1 MAYQSS
7 QLDTQAERN
16 RVNEALRA
24 SPQWRS
30 AIQQMGLNPD
40 GPLRLTGDQ
49 QRSLGMQLG
58 LPLSDF
64 HIDGAGNINDF
75 HGWKGLPTWAKV
87 AAIGGATA
95 ATLGATGGFGAS
107 GYLPGFLGGAGG
119 GGGTGAALAGGAAFD
134 AAPAGATGIVPGLA
148 GAGGA
153 AGYAPGAAAGSGGFL
168 GGLKKVGNALIGRK
182 TGNQNQGDQIANESQ
197 GGFDWT
203 KLIPL
208 GLASASA
215 IRGATRG
222 PTPGEL
228 ALDKMMASAQNRVDT
243 MEPTFQALAKMVQ
256 AQMPDYTKGQ
266 Q

>member
-1 MAYQSS
+1 MGYQSS
-7 QLDTQAERN
+7 QLDSQAERDRIN
-16 RVNEALRA
+16 PMLRA

-40 GPLRLTGDQ
+40 MPLRLTGDQ
-49 QRSLGMQLG
+49 QRSLGTQLG

-64 HIDGAGNINDF
+64 KIDAAGNINDF
-75 HGWKGLPTWAKV
+75 HGWKGLPTWAKTAIIAG
-87 AAIGGATA
+87 AAVGTAGAGGMFSGAPGA
-95 ATLGATGGFGAS
+95 FGLGT
-107 GYLPGFLGGAGG
+107 GG
-119 GGGTGAALAGGAAFD
+119 GGGGALAGGAAFD
-134 AAPAGATGIVPGLA
+134 AAPVGATGIVPGLA
-148 GAGGA
+148 GAGGP
-153 AGYAPGAAAGSGGFL
+153 AGYAPGAASGGGLL

-182 TGNQNQGDQIANESQ
+182 TGNQNQGNQIANESQ

-208 GLASASA
+208 GLGAASA

-222 PTPGEL
+222 PTQGEQ
-228 ALDKMMASAQNRVDT
+228 ALSKMMASAQNRVDT

-256 AQMPDYTKGQ
+256 AQLPDYTKGQ